1 VHSAAALRL
10 GYVRAVGPVDL
21 RRRAPGAKAPV
32 LILGFNAGLE
42 DLLHPRRQRQGQRQR
57 QRLALRAFVVPTL
70 RQAQG
75 RLLRKRREG
84 WGTRFVS
91 CGGEVKVPVPRL
103 FKERRDKDG
112 PPGIDPPFAKLIRG
126 GWFAKVF
133 FMSDRVM
140 SESAMSESTEQIREL
155 LDSVYRVDSGRILA
169 TLIRLLGDF
178 DLAEEAMHE
187 AFAAALSLW
196 PKSGVPGNPRPWLIS
211 TARFKAIDTLRRRA
225 RFDASQDEFVRY
237 FEAQSISAE
246 RSNKNEEHG
255 LEDDYLE
262 DDRLRLIFTCCHPS
276 LAPDARVA
284 LTLREV
290 CGLTTEEIAK
300 AFLITPRTLA
310 QRVVRAKAK
319 IRETPIRY
327 EVPTPGELPERLGAV
342 LQVIYLVFNEGYS
355 AAAGAEVT
363 RAELTGEAIRLG
375 RLLVEL
381 HLTELGPEPEVIG
394 LLSLMLLQES
404 RRAARNSPTGELIL
418 LENQDRALWN
428 REQIAE
434 GVALLEKAL
443 QYRQKSRR
451 FGSYTLQA
459 AIAAVHAEAESVA
472 RTDWRQIVALYDRL
486 LQVQPSPVVQLNRA
500 VAIAMRDG
508 PEAGLTNIDAV
519 LEHGELANYYLAHS
533 ARADMCRRLGRT
545 AEARASYEKALA
557 LTQQE
562 PERQFLQER
571 IRQLK

>member
-1 VHSAAALRL
+1 LSRFQSHDLGALPRSA
-10 GYVRAVGPVDL
+10 
-21 RRRAPGAKAPV
+21 
-32 LILGFNAGLE
+32 
-42 DLLHPRRQRQGQRQR
+42 
-57 QRLALRAFVVPTL
+57 
-70 RQAQG
+70 
-75 RLLRKRREG
+75 
-84 WGTRFVS
+84 S
-91 CGGEVKVPVPRL
+91 
-103 FKERRDKDG
+103 
-112 PPGIDPPFAKLIRG
+112 IDSPFGKLIRG
-126 GWFAKVF
+126 SGFAKVV
-133 FMSDRVM
+133 VM
-140 SESAMSESTEQIREL
+140 SERSSEHIREL
-155 LDSVYRVDSGRILA
+155 LDSLYRVDSGRILA

-196 PKSGVPGNPRPWLIS
+196 PSSGVPDNPRPWLIS

-225 RFDASQDEFVRY
+225 RFDASQDELVRHL
-237 FEAQSISAE
+237 EAQWSSAA
-246 RSNKNEEHG
+246 RSNEARSKEEDS
-255 LEDDYLE
+255 LEDDRLE

-276 LAPDARVA
+276 LAPEARVA

-310 QRVVRAKAK
+310 QRIVRAKAK
-319 IRETPIRY
+319 IRETPIPY
-327 EVPTPGELPERLGAV
+327 EVPTPQELPERLGAV

-375 RLLVEL
+375 RLLMEL
-381 HLTELGPEPEVIG
+381 RPEPEGVGPEMMDPEIMG

-404 RRAARNSPTGELIL
+404 RHAARTSPTGELIL

-428 REQIAE
+428 KEQIAE

-443 QYRQKSRR
+443 KSRP

-486 LQVQPSPVVQLNRA
+486 VRIQPSPVVQLNRA
-500 VAIAMRDG
+500 VAIAMCDG
-508 PEAGLTNIDAV
+508 PEAGLAHIDAV

-533 ARADMCRRLGRT
+533 ARADMYRRLGRT

-571 IRQLK
+571 IRQSK

>member
-1 VHSAAALRL
+1 
-10 GYVRAVGPVDL
+10 
-21 RRRAPGAKAPV
+21 
-32 LILGFNAGLE
+32 
-42 DLLHPRRQRQGQRQR
+42 
-57 QRLALRAFVVPTL
+57 
-70 RQAQG
+70 
-75 RLLRKRREG
+75 
-84 WGTRFVS
+84 
-91 CGGEVKVPVPRL
+91 
-103 FKERRDKDG
+103 
-112 PPGIDPPFAKLIRG
+112 
-126 GWFAKVF
+126 
-133 FMSDRVM
+133 VM
-140 SESAMSESTEQIREL
+140 SERSTEQIREL
-155 LDSVYRVDSGRILA
+155 LDSLYRVDSGRILA

-196 PKSGVPGNPRPWLIS
+196 PRSGVPGNPRPWLIS

-225 RFDASQDEFVRY
+225 RFDASQDELVRY
-237 FEAQSISAE
+237 LEAQSSLAE
-246 RSNKNEEHG
+246 RSNNNEAGG
-255 LEDDYLE
+255 LEQDCLE

-276 LAPDARVA
+276 LAPEAHVA

-310 QRVVRAKAK
+310 QRIVRAKAR
-319 IRETPIRY
+319 IRETPIPY
-327 EVPTPGELPERLGAV
+327 EVPTQDELPERLGAV

-375 RLLVEL
+375 RLLMEL
-381 HLTELGPEPEVIG
+381 HLAELGPEPESVSSKDSGSEVPGSEVIG
-394 LLSLMLLQES
+394 LLALMLLQES
-404 RRAARNSPTGELIL
+404 RRAARSSPTGELIL

-443 QYRQKSRR
+443 KSRR

-472 RTDWRQIVALYDRL
+472 ATDWRQIVALYDQL
-486 LQVQPSPVVQLNRA
+486 LRIQPSPVVQLNRA
-500 VAIAMRDG
+500 VALAMRDG
-508 PEAGLTNIDAV
+508 PEAGLAQIDAV
-519 LEHGELANYYLAHS
+519 LEQGELANYYLEHS
-533 ARADMCRRLGRT
+533 ARADMYRRLGRP
-545 AEARASYEKALA
+545 AEARSSYEKALA

>member
-1 VHSAAALRL
+1 
-10 GYVRAVGPVDL
+10 
-21 RRRAPGAKAPV
+21 
-32 LILGFNAGLE
+32 
-42 DLLHPRRQRQGQRQR
+42 
-57 QRLALRAFVVPTL
+57 
-70 RQAQG
+70 
-75 RLLRKRREG
+75 
-84 WGTRFVS
+84 
-91 CGGEVKVPVPRL
+91 
-103 FKERRDKDG
+103 
-112 PPGIDPPFAKLIRG
+112 
-126 GWFAKVF
+126 
-133 FMSDRVM
+133 M
-140 SESAMSESTEQIREL
+140 SERSPEQTNVQIREL
-155 LDSVYRVDSGRILA
+155 LDSLYRVDSGRILA

-196 PKSGVPGNPRPWLIS
+196 PTSGVPGNPRPWLIS

-225 RFDASQDEFVRY
+225 RFDASQDELARHL
-237 FEAQSISAE
+237 ETQSSSAE
-246 RSNKNEEHG
+246 TSN
-255 LEDDYLE
+255 EDDLLE

-276 LAPDARVA
+276 LAPEARVA

-300 AFLITPRTLA
+300 AFLTTPRTLA
-310 QRVVRAKAK
+310 QRIVRAKAR
-319 IRETPIRY
+319 IRETPIPY
-327 EVPTPGELPERLGAV
+327 EVPTPEELPERLGAV

-375 RLLVEL
+375 RLLIEL
-381 HLTELGPEPEVIG
+381 SPEPEAIG
-394 LLSLMLLQES
+394 LLALMLLQES
-404 RRAARNSPTGELIL
+404 RRAARTSPTGELIL
-418 LENQDRALWN
+418 LENQDRSLWS

-443 QYRQKSRR
+443 EYQQKFRR

-459 AIAAVHAEAESVA
+459 AIAAVHAEAQSVA
-472 RTDWRQIVALYDRL
+472 ATDWRQIVALYDQLVRI
-486 LQVQPSPVVQLNRA
+486 QPSPVVQLNRA

-508 PEAGLTNIDAV
+508 PEAGLAHIDAV
-519 LEHGELANYYLAHS
+519 LEPSSGKPSELANYYLAHS

-562 PERQFLQER
+562 PERKFLQER
-571 IRQLK
+571 IRQLR

>member
-1 VHSAAALRL
+1 MDNLL
-10 GYVRAVGPVDL
+10 GL
-21 RRRAPGAKAPV
+21 RRLRDAPGDLP
-32 LILGFNAGLE
+32 LG
-42 DLLHPRRQRQGQRQR
+42 
-57 QRLALRAFVVPTL
+57 
-70 RQAQG
+70 
-75 RLLRKRREG
+75 
-84 WGTRFVS
+84 
-91 CGGEVKVPVPRL
+91 
-103 FKERRDKDG
+103 
-112 PPGIDPPFAKLIRG
+112 KLIRG

-133 FMSDRVM
+133 LMSERVM
-140 SESAMSESTEQIREL
+140 PERSPDQKHEQIREL
-155 LDSVYRVDSGRILA
+155 LDSLYRVDSGRILA

-196 PKSGVPGNPRPWLIS
+196 PGNGVPGNPRPWLIS

-225 RFDASQDEFVRY
+225 RFDASQDELARY
-237 FEAQSISAE
+237 LEAQGSSATG
-246 RSNKNEEHG
+246 SNA
-255 LEDDYLE
+255 EDTFESDHLE

-290 CGLTTEEIAK
+290 CGLTTEEIAR
-300 AFLITPRTLA
+300 AFLTTPLTLA
-310 QRVVRAKAK
+310 QRIVRAKAK
-319 IRETPIRY
+319 IRETPIPY
-327 EVPTPGELPERLGAV
+327 EVPTPEELPERLGAV
-342 LQVIYLVFNEGYS
+342 LQVIYLVFTEGYS
-355 AAAGAEVT
+355 AAAGANVT

-375 RLLVEL
+375 RLLMEL
-381 HLTELGPEPEVIG
+381 QPEPEVIG
-394 LLSLMLLQES
+394 LVALMLLQES
-404 RRAARNSPTGELIL
+404 RRAARTSPSGELIL
-418 LENQDRALWN
+418 LENQDRSLWN

-443 QYRQKSRR
+443 GYQMNLGR

-459 AIAAVHAEAESVA
+459 AIAAVHAQAESVA
-472 RTDWRQIVALYDRL
+472 ATDWRQIVALYDQL
-486 LQVQPSPVVQLNRA
+486 LRIQPSPVVELNRA

-508 PEAGLTNIDAV
+508 PEAGLTQIDAV

-557 LTQQE
+557 LTQQG

-571 IRQLK
+571 IRGLG